1 LELTKPEELEGR
13 YYLRIHVK
21 DQEGVLAALTERLTK
36 HHISFAT
43 VNQKELSDGTA
54 RIMLTTHQSL
64 ESNIRAAKEALAG
77 LDIVLSTPVSF
88 RIFDPGA

>member
-1 LELTKPEELEGR
+1 
-13 YYLRIHVK
+13 
-21 DQEGVLAALTERLTK
+21 
-36 HHISFAT
+36 
-43 VNQKELSDGTA
+43 
-54 RIMLTTHQSL
+54 MLTTHQSL